1 MEDKK
6 NAKKIKI
13 MAMLKEQVKS
23 EIVDVQKEFDKI
35 GGYN

>member
-13 MAMLKEQVKS
+13 IAMLKGQFKS
-23 EIVDVQKEFDKI
+23 EIVDVQDE
-35 GGYN
+35 